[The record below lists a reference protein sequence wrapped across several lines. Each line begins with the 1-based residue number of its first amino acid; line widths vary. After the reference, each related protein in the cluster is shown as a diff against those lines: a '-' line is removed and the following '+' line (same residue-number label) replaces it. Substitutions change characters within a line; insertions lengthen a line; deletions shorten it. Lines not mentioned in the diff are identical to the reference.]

1 MATRE
6 NEFPVSALVDL
17 VESAALDVFCRY
29 EEDYTEE
36 LEQIVEEVK
45 ARLDKALDGKVLV
58 EVEGD
63 DEPCEHEEYGPVV
76 IMVERPMFTAIA
88 CLKCGEREAAG
99 EGVG

>member
-1 MATRE
+1 MSTHPA
-6 NEFPVSALVDL
+6 EFPIDALAALVR
-17 VESAALDVFCRY
+17 ESCDAFFTDDTVLTDWVVTEFTKRL
-29 EEDYTEE
+29 EE
-36 LEQIVEEVK
+36 
-45 ARLDKALDGKVLV
+45 ALDGKKLV

-99 EGVG
+99 EGAG